1 MGKRVLLFGA
11 TGFLGS
17 QVANALAADRRTGE
31 LVPAGRRAGVR
42 HDLVRDGEDAL
53 VRLLRE
59 VRPDAV
65 VNAAGRLAGSDADL
79 VEANVLP
86 TARLLGAVRTAV
98 PDARLVL
105 LGSAAEYGA
114 VEVGRR
120 VTEDTPT
127 RPVSTYGVTR
137 LASTQL
143 AALATAAGQVDAVV
157 LRVFNPIG
165 PGLPTENLL
174 GRAAS
179 QLRDAIEHRTGRI
192 RLGPLGACRDFVDVR
207 DVGRA
212 VAAAALTGPVRD
224 ARNRVLNVGSGTAL
238 PAREAVW
245 QLARAAGFTGAIEE
259 ADPPPA
265 RSASVGWIA
274 ADITRIGRALD
285 WAPRHDL
292 TASTRAT
299 WLACLGDEADSAGE
313 AGAAS
318 EAGAARAGR
327 DVRTGQR

>member
-11 TGFLGS
+11 SGFLGT
-17 QVANALAADRRTGE
+17 QVAAALADDHRTGE
-31 LVPAGRRAGVR
+31 VVRAGRRIADVR
-42 HDLVRDGEDAL
+42 HDLVADGEDAL
-53 VRLLRE
+53 VRVLRE

-65 VNAAGRLAGSDADL
+65 VNAAGRLAGTDAEL
-79 VEANVLP
+79 VEANVLT
-86 TARLLGAVRTAV
+86 TARLLGAVQTAV

-127 RPVSTYGVTR
+127 RPLSAYGVTR

-143 AALATAAGQVDAVV
+143 AALAAASGRVDVMV

-174 GRAAS
+174 GKAAA
-179 QLRDAIEHRTGRI
+179 QLHEALRTGKGRI

-212 VAAAALTGPVRD
+212 VATAALTAPVQD
-224 ARNRVLNVGSGTAL
+224 IRNRVLNVGSGTAL
-238 PAREAVW
+238 PSREAVW

-265 RSASVGWIA
+265 RSAGVPWIA
-274 ADITRIGRALD
+274 ADISRIGRVLD
-285 WAPRHDL
+285 WAPSHDL
-292 TASTRAT
+292 TASTEAT
-299 WLACLGDEADSAGE
+299 WQATWQAVTHEVGIG
-313 AGAAS
+313 
-318 EAGAARAGR
+318 
-327 DVRTGQR
+327 VR

>member
-11 TGFLGS
+11 TGFLGT
-17 QVANALAADRRTGE
+17 QVAAALAVDCRAGE
-31 LVPAGRRAGVR
+31 LVRAGRRAGDHR
-42 HDLVRDGEDAL
+42 HDLVGDGEAAL

-59 VRPDAV
+59 VRPDVV
-65 VNAAGRLAGSDADL
+65 VNAVGRLAGTDAEL
-79 VEANVLP
+79 VEANVLT
-86 TARLLGAVRTAV
+86 TARLLDAVRAAV

-114 VEVGRR
+114 VEAGRR

-127 RPVSTYGVTR
+127 RPVGAYGVTR

-143 AALATAAGQVDAVV
+143 AALAAAAGRVDAVV

-165 PGLPTENLL
+165 PGLPGENLL
-174 GRAAS
+174 GRAAL
-179 QLRDAIEHRTGRI
+179 QLRDAIRYGRGRI

-212 VAAAALTGPVRD
+212 VAAAALAGPVRD
-224 ARNRVLNVGSGTAL
+224 ARDRVLNVGSGTAL

-245 QLARAAGFTGAIEE
+245 QLARAAGFTGAVEE
-259 ADPPPA
+259 ADPAPE
-265 RSASVGWIA
+265 RSAGVPWIA
-274 ADITRIGRALD
+274 ADITRIGRTLD

-292 TASTRAT
+292 AAATLAT
-299 WLACLGDEADSAGE
+299 WQACVGRELET
-313 AGAAS
+313 GA
-318 EAGAARAGR
+318 R
-327 DVRTGQR
+327 